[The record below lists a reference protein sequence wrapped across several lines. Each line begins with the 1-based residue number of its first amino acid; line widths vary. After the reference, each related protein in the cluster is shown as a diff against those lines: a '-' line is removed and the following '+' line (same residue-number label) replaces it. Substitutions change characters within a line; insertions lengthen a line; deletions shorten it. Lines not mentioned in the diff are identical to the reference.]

1 MNTEFINL
9 YHQQVFLH
17 IWNPLYCKLVPFVHS
32 VLMPL
37 KPTSFAKSV
46 SPEIP
51 GLVNF
56 SAEKF
61 TIISIPKLNFMER
74 NHLIAR
80 NDTLGT
86 PTKIKT
92 RPPFV
97 WVGSGGHFNTCVI
110 FWYPESS
117 QSLPSIPT
125 RCFSRL
131 PLPVVATEISV
142 CPGWPNIRFLTVSQG
157 LFQKEWTLSCSPEK
171 ALLSVGKMLWKLG
184 NAGKKIKS
192 FPEARYFL
200 SLFLLSALQ
209 LVLPQWN
216 LTSNFIF
223 HFWNIFRK
231 KSTLADC
238 DH

>member
-9 YHQQVFLH
+9 YHQQVFFLR
-17 IWNPLYCKLVPFVHS
+17 IWNPLFCKLVPFVHS

-37 KPTSFAKSV
+37 KPTSFAKCV

-86 PTKIKT
+86 LRKIKT

-97 WVGSGGHFNTCVI
+97 WFGAGGHFNTCVI

-117 QSLPSIPT
+117 HSLSFQLVVFHLFL
-125 RCFSRL
+125 CLRL
-131 PLPVVATEISV
+131 PQK
-142 CPGWPNIRFLTVSQG
+142 SQCALG
-157 LFQKEWTLSCSPEK
+157 DQIYDFSQFPRDCSKKSGSFPAHQKESSEHGQK
-171 ALLSVGKMLWKLG
+171 ALKAWQSWRES
-184 NAGKKIKS
+184 KKFSWNSLFS
-192 FPEARYFL
+192 FPIFTWCFAI
-200 SLFLLSALQ
+200 SASP
-209 LVLPQWN
+209 V
-216 LTSNFIF
+216 
-223 HFWNIFRK
+223 
-231 KSTLADC
+231 KSDF
-238 DH
+238 